1 VMLQG
6 IVGLNPIASNDTA
19 FHKASKTCNQ
29 GHRTLLIPPNT
40 VTRHVTKLSFKGA
53 PENNT

>member
-1 VMLQG
+1 MLQG
-6 IVGLNPIASNDTA
+6 IVGLDPIASNDTA